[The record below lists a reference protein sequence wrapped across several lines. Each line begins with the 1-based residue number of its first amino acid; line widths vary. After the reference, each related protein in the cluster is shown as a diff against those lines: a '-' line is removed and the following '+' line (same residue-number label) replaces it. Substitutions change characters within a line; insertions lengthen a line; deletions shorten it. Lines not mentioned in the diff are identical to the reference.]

1 MPVVLTSD
9 NQPFSELRG
18 RMDGLSAA
26 VPWIGVDCSMVVV
39 LARNAAQ
46 GYARGKVGNEE
57 DWVEFI
63 AERDG

>member
-1 MPVVLTSD
+1 
-9 NQPFSELRG
+9 
-18 RMDGLSAA
+18 MDGLSAA